1 MWVRDIFTPLGAIV
15 YIVNA
20 LDVNAKNNLCYMA
33 IGKGSYLHVLSTWLI
48 LILNPR

>member
-20 LDVNAKNNLCYMA
+20 LDVNAKNNFM
-33 IGKGSYLHVLSTWLI
+33 LHGYW
-48 LILNPR
+48 